1 MSRISTV
8 RWLHG
13 GIIAG
18 ILVNISESIL
28 HVVILRRPWEAALT
42 PLGRPAGGSPVSM
55 LVWATW
61 GFAYGLLCVWLYA
74 AIRPRFGAGAQTA
87 ARAGLTAWL
96 LAWLLPSVAAGNLGL
111 LPAPLLA
118 VSGAWTLAEAVVVTV
133 AGAWIYRED

>member
-28 HVVILRRPWEAALT
+28 HVVILKRPWEAA
-42 PLGRPAGGSPVSM
+42 RPGAASPGSM
-55 LVWATW
+55 IVWAAW

-74 AIRPRFGAGAQTA
+74 AIRPRFGPGAATA
-87 ARAGLTAWL
+87 ARAGLAAWL
-96 LAWLLPSVAAGNLGL
+96 LAWFLPSVAAGTLKL
-111 LPAPLLA
+111 LPAALLA
-118 VSGAWTLAEAVVVTV
+118 VTSLWTLAESLLVTV
-133 AGAWIYRED
+133 AGAWIYREE